1 MLRLIC
7 ALYPAPEGAG
17 FTAHVIKKLEI
28 KLINRDILND
38 KIN

>member
-17 FTAHVIKKLEI
+17 FTAHVIKSPYI
-28 KLINRDILND
+28 AHLNLPF
-38 KIN
+38 KKEA